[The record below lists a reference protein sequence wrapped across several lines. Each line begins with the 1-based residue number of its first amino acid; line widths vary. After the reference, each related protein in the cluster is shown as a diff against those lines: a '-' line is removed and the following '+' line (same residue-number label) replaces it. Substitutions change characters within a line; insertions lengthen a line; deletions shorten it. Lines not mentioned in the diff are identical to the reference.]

1 MQGRAGML
9 DRRAW
14 HELELHF
21 IGPRLPSG
29 RLNAQLPA
37 RGGLT
42 ARQQRRIADFIE
54 EHLAEDLPLAAL
66 AALAGLSSYHFARAF
81 KQSFGVPPHRYH
93 TGRRIERAKTLLRTS
108 SRSVTEVALGI
119 GFAETSSFS
128 AAFRKFTGVAPSD
141 YRRGAE

>member
-1 MQGRAGML
+1 ML

-128 AAFRKFTGVAPSD
+128 ATFRKFTGVAPSD